1 MLSDVGMFQPHKN
14 DRSFF
19 TTASKNVR
27 CHIGRG
33 HSGSAANGGGAPSSG
48 RGRLGGTNSGT
59 DNSIKYVLSFIGFS
73 PFLAEIQ
80 WRFCVNDDR

>member
-1 MLSDVGMFQPHKN
+1 MFQPHKN

-33 HSGSAANGGGAPSSG
+33 HSGSAANGGGAPGAG
-48 RGRLGGTNSGT
+48 RGRLGVTNSGT
-59 DNSIKYVLSFIGFS
+59 DNSIKYVLA
-73 PFLAEIQ
+73 PFLAAIQ
-80 WRFCVNDDR
+80 WRFCLKD